1 MNFVQIQQTLT
12 CPHKKLNF
20 DKTLASSIQQ
30 SKHPAEVEMK
40 KKERGLVSKPQ
51 EQNPNRVTKG
61 AKEQIMF
68 QHYDP
73 KLNLSFVPK
82 KWP

>member
-1 MNFVQIQQTLT
+1 
-12 CPHKKLNF
+12 
-20 DKTLASSIQQ
+20 
-30 SKHPAEVEMK
+30 MK

-82 KWP
+82 K